1 MTTRT
6 EILQPDDK
14 ISYPVRPALRAIAL
28 CCTLALSLMPAGAVY
43 SATAADNQQQPIAAT
58 QTAAIDVVA
67 LEQQIRDLIQREL
80 FNPALLASA
89 VNQAHLQKQQQLAAE
104 NPDISVFI
112 EKFNQLWRHGPW
124 SHMQLAPRR
133 IPAAQMAAIVDNMNV
148 GPDAVQLR
156 WDDTVPVLSVN
167 TMMGKDTMQAITEAF
182 VQLQQAGAQ
191 QLIIDLRRNKGG
203 AFAVKPLVQH
213 LLNQPLEAGVFLSRQ
228 WYLQHETR
236 VPNSAEIAATP
247 VWQHTELQSFWQALS
262 TQPLVR
268 IRFTPEL
275 PTFSGQVW
283 LLTSH
288 KTASAAEMAVAALQ
302 QAGRVTVIGE
312 QTAGEMLSQRMFD
325 LPGNLQLS
333 LPIAGYITNQAGPI
347 EGIGLK
353 PDIRVPAHQ
362 ALQHA
367 LSLAQRAISPAAAAV
382 SQTNEE

>member
-1 MTTRT
+1 MSTRT
-6 EILQPDDK
+6 EYLQPDDK
-14 ISYPVRPALRAIAL
+14 ISRPLRPALRAMAL
-28 CCTLALSLMPAGAVY
+28 CCTLALTLMPAGAVY
-43 SATAADNQQQPIAAT
+43 SATAADNQQQPIAAV

-67 LEQQIRDLIQREL
+67 LEQQIRNLMQREL

-89 VNQAHLQKQQQLAAE
+89 VSQAHLQKQQQLAAE
-104 NPDISVFI
+104 TPDVAVFI
-112 EKFNQLWRHGPW
+112 EQFNQLWRDGPW

-133 IPAAQMAAIVDNMNV
+133 IPAAQMAAFVDNMTV

-156 WDDTVPVLSVN
+156 WDGTVPVLSVN
-167 TMMGKDTMQAITEAF
+167 TMMGKDTMQAIAAAF
-182 VQLQQAGAQ
+182 TQLQQAGAQ

-213 LLNQPLEAGVFLSRQ
+213 LLQQPMEAGVFLSRQ
-228 WYLQHETR
+228 WYLQQESR
-236 VPNSAEIAATP
+236 LPNPAEIAATP
-247 VWQHTELQSFWQALS
+247 VWQHTELQSFWPALS

-275 PTFSGQVW
+275 PTFTGQVW

-325 LPGNLQLS
+325 LPGDLQLS
-333 LPIAGYITNQAGPI
+333 LPIAGYITSQEQPI
-347 EGIGLK
+347 EGVGLK
-353 PDIRVPAHQ
+353 PDIQLPAHQ
-362 ALQHA
+362 ARQHA
-367 LSLAQRAISPAAAAV
+367 LSLAQRAIPPANR
-382 SQTNEE
+382 QTTSGR